1 MIARSEIHR
10 DFDAAGFFCIQ
21 QCAELDTEPQRGSP
35 HCKGAVRNSAASS
48 YNFLSGITLIYG
60 MKDLLLIV
68 VLAVTLAMS
77 GQAAPAAAAQ
87 AGSQLSSGAATASPA
102 SIPADQANAR
112 QARALLDQAIQAL
125 GGQRYLNIHDVQQA
139 GRTYSFYHGRPTGT
153 GALFWRFVEYPDK
166 ERLEL
171 TKERDV
177 AYVYTGDKGY
187 EVTYKG
193 PHAVEKKDLDD
204 YLRRRRLSLETM
216 LRVWINDPG
225 VALFYEGNALA
236 GNLAAQRVTLINTKN
251 EAVSLFFDIDTHL
264 PIKKSYVWRD
274 PVDKERNEEE
284 EVYDNYKPVQGVMAY
299 YSFTRYYNG
308 DMQSQRF
315 INSVQFNQ
323 GVNPAM
329 FDPNSGYDPNK
340 AAKKR

>member
-1 MIARSEIHR
+1 MIAKSEIHR

-77 GQAAPAAAAQ
+77 GQAAPAGCGPSRLPAFFRRGHRIAC
-87 AGSQLSSGAATASPA
+87 GDSSGPGQR
-102 SIPADQANAR
+102 PPGP
-112 QARALLDQAIQAL
+112 RAPRSGHPGL
-125 GGQRYLNIHDVQQA
+125 GRPRYLNIHDVQQA